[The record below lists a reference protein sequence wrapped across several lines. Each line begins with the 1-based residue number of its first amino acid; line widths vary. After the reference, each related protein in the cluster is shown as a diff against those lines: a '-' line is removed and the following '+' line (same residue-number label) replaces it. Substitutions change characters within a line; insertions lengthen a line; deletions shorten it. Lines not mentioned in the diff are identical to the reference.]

1 MTRELASQIA
11 HDPPQK
17 DALVA
22 WTLAGFPTFEHWTH
36 KPVPSELES
45 RLLDL
50 DEQELMTVAAV
61 CLLRLAKN
69 ADAAEAA

>member
-11 HDPPQK
+11 HEPPHN
-17 DALVA
+17 DAIVA
-22 WTLAGFPTFEHWTH
+22 WTLADFPTFEHWTH
-36 KPVPSELES
+36 QPVPAELES
-45 RLLDL
+45 KLLDL

-69 ADAAEAA
+69 AESAEAA